1 MQKGSHRSHGFERKI
16 SALKKSYLSMK
27 YGPGG
32 YRAHKN
38 HEDYFSSTVG
48 ERRDEVTRDVSG
60 IPRDGT
66 FIILLILWAFQWFS
80 CLLVTMFM

>member
-16 SALKKSYLSMK
+16 SAPRKSYLSMK
-27 YGPGG
+27 YGLEG
-32 YRAHKN
+32 YRGHKN

-80 CLLVTMFM
+80 CLFVTMFM